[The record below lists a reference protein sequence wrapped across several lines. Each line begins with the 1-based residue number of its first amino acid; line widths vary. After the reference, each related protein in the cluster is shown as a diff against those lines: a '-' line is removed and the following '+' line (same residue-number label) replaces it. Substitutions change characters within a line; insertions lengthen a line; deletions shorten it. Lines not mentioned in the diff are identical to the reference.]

1 MFESLNVIIAPA
13 SVWRTTTPLS
23 YTLELPFYLLEWGHF
38 VALEKYY
45 TARENSNRYLLFYTV
60 SGQGHICYNGKDY
73 TLAPNTVAIIN
84 CNAPHQY
91 ENLSKEPWNFYWF
104 HYNGSA
110 ADIYYKLYNEK
121 DLYLHE
127 IFPTGQEAEYIYKIT
142 ACSDQ
147 YDLKKDL
154 KVSQWISDLMTL
166 CVISKHQKTQQ
177 ESSVTTQKL
186 KAAIQY
192 MSEHLTDKISV
203 SDISQSVF
211 LSQYHFLRL
220 FKKEIGIPPY
230 EYLIHLRINRAKELL
245 ISTDTPLDEIAAQ
258 SGFSDSK
265 NLIYN
270 FKRIVKSTPNEYRK
284 DSALL

>member
-1 MFESLNVIIAPA
+1 MFESLNIIIDPA

-38 VALEKYY
+38 VALKKYY
-45 TARENSNRYLLFYTV
+45 TARENSDRYLLFYTV
-60 SGQGHICYNGKDY
+60 SGQGHMLYNGKEY
-73 TLAPNTVAIIN
+73 TLVPNTIAIIN

-121 DLYLHE
+121 GLYFHE
-127 IFPTGQEAEYIYKIT
+127 ILPTGQEAEYIYKIT
-142 ACSDQ
+142 SCSGT

-166 CVISKHQKTQQ
+166 CTVSRRQKTQQ
-177 ESSVTTQKL
+177 KSSAATQKL
-186 KAAIQY
+186 TAAISY
-192 MSEHLTDKISV
+192 MSEHLTEKISV

-220 FKKEIGIPPY
+220 FKKEIGVTPY

-245 ISTDTPLDEIAAQ
+245 ISTDICLDEIAAQ

-270 FKRIVKSTPNEYRK
+270 FKRIANSTPNEYRK
-284 DSALL
+284 DFTLL